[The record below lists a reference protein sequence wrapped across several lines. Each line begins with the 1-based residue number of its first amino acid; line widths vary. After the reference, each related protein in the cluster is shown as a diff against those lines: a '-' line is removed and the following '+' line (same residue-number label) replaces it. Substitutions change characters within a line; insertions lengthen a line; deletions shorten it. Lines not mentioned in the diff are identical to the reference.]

1 MKRLTSRAN
10 KLGALREYDKPEAG
24 QKKSVLLTY
33 ATNLIRSSEYLSPE
47 RSKGEW
53 HDERLS
59 DIWALGVT
67 FFEIAT
73 GRTPFEHEDEQVR
86 ARRDLDVLFCI

>member
-1 MKRLTSRAN
+1 M
-10 KLGALREYDKPEAG
+10 
-24 QKKSVLLTY
+24 
-33 ATNLIRSSEYLSPE
+33 LILMDDSSTREYLSPE
-47 RSKGEW
+47 RSRGEL

-73 GRTPFEHEDEQVR
+73 GRTPFEHDDEQVGR
-86 ARRDLDVLFCI
+86 VVAS